1 MQPPPPS
8 YAPPPGILVVST
20 PFVPGHR
27 IRQVIG
33 FTWGLTVRSRG
44 LGGNIMAGLRT
55 LGGGEITEYT
65 QMLDHARWEALQR
78 LIAHAQSLGANA
90 VLSVAF
96 DSSEIGDVMSE
107 ILAYGTAAV
116 VERDDTQAQPV
127 ALR

>member
-1 MQPPPPS
+1 MQPPSPP
-8 YAPPPGILVVST
+8 YAPPPGVLVVST

-44 LGGNIMAGLRT
+44 LGGNIMAGFRT
-55 LGGGEITEYT
+55 LAGGEITEYT

-90 VLSVAF
+90 VVSVAF
-96 DSSEIGDVMSE
+96 DSSEIGDIMSE

-116 VERDDTQAQPV
+116 VEPDPSVPQPV